1 MRRVV
6 ALSGEAAAAEE
17 AAALGVAPLSS
28 LGSVEAARRR
38 ATRSMGEKPRRS
50 APEQQPLPRC
60 SPPTRESTR
69 AGTAARRS
77 RVSTDDP
84 VTDLEKGADPVT
96 DLA

>member
-38 ATRSMGEKPRRS
+38 ATLSMGE
-50 APEQQPLPRC
+50 
-60 SPPTRESTR
+60 
-69 AGTAARRS
+69 
-77 RVSTDDP
+77 
-84 VTDLEKGADPVT
+84 
-96 DLA
+96 